1 MASFYSG
8 QDGQLFINDAQAA
21 KVSNWSFSATQ
32 AVLDTVSLG
41 DTDRTL
47 IAGLRTASGSC
58 TLYYYQEQLGYGS
71 LSTAALLRQ
80 IVSAAAGTE
89 GGHPVTAANEQV
101 KFKLKIN
108 DGTTTGRYIEFYAW
122 ITNFSMNN
130 SVGSV
135 LSSNVSFEVNG
146 AVTGLSI

>member
-58 TLYYYQEQLGYGS
+58 TLYYYQE
-71 LSTAALLRQ
+71 TP
-80 IVSAAAGTE
+80 
-89 GGHPVTAANEQV
+89 GGHTDTATLINGIVKGAPGTTGGHSQTADNQQV
-101 KFKLKIN
+101 KFKLKID
-108 DGTTTGRYIEFYAW
+108 DGSTNGRYIEFYAW

>member
-1 MASFYSG
+1 MANFYSG

-58 TLYYYQEQLGYGS
+58 TLYYYQETVGGHTD
-71 LSTAALLRQ
+71 TATLINE
-80 IVSAAAGTE
+80 IVKGAPGTE
-89 GGHPVTAANEQV
+89 GGRSQTADNQQV
-101 KFKLKIN
+101 KFKLKID
-108 DGTTTGRYIEFYAW
+108 DGSISGRYIEFYAW

>member
-8 QDGQLFINDAQAA
+8 QNGQLFINDTQVA

-47 IAGLRTASGSC
+47 ISGLRTASGSC
-58 TLYYYQEQLGYGS
+58 TLYYYQDTVGGLTN
-71 LSTAALLRQ
+71 TATLING
-80 IVSAAAGTE
+80 IVKGAPGTT
-89 GGHPVTAANEQV
+89 GGHSITATTEQI
-101 KFKLKIN
+101 KFKLKID
-108 DGTTTGRYIEFYAW
+108 DGSTNGRYIEFYAW
-122 ITNFSMNN
+122 ITNFSMNS

-146 AVTGLSI
+146 AITGLSL

>member
-1 MASFYSG
+1 MGSFYSG
-8 QDGQLFINDAQAA
+8 QDGELLINDAQAA

-41 DTDRTL
+41 DTERTL

-58 TLYYYQEQLGYGS
+58 TLYYYQETLGAGS
-71 LSTAALLRQ
+71 PSTAALMKE
-80 IVSAAAGTE
+80 IVTADPLSN
-89 GGHPVTAANEQV
+89 GGSPVTPANEEV

-108 DGTTTGRYIEFYAW
+108 DGTRTGRYIEFYAW